1 MNYEQWHEK
10 TTELQNKYGY
20 TAKPKGKLSHVSLY
34 EFVNDWLRPELQWKI
49 FSYLAECPHKSLL
62 LQVQQGHMP
71 QFIPN
76 NRLKYFL
83 HDGGQIITSSLIH
96 SKYEDNRTIFNG
108 KGRWFMPMDIEYTRN
123 RIQWMERDPENLPMV
138 LTLKE
143 PHREIMDEIYWRV
156 PVERNPMVKYLNDLR
171 ESNGNGHWEIS
182 KKDLLQHLKEN
193 NVKGR
198 TKLANANPPPGRF
211 QYGTR
216 ISNNR
221 KEVITALMK
230 L

>member
-20 TAKPKGKLSHVSLY
+20 TGKPKGKLSQVSLY

-62 LQVQQGHMP
+62 QQVQQGHMP

-76 NRLKYFL
+76 YRFHSLLFY
-83 HDGGQIITSSLIH
+83 GQIMTPDIIH
-96 SKYEDNRTIFNG
+96 SRIGFNRRG
-108 KGRWFMPMDIEYTRN
+108 KGRWFMPMDIEYTRT
-123 RIQWMERDPENLPMV
+123 RSRMLEEDPENLPMV

-143 PHREIMDEIYWRV
+143 PHRQVMDDLYWRGL
-156 PVERNPMVKYLNDLR
+156 PQERNQMLKYLNDLR